1 MDWLKEIR
9 NSCNLTLIQ
18 VSKNTGIS
26 ESFLSQLETG
36 HRRPSVDVAKKL
48 GDFYKI
54 DWTKF
59 FE

>member
-1 MDWLKEIR
+1 MSFLRKIR
-9 NSCNLTLIQ
+9 IKNKLTLSE
-18 VSKNTGIS
+18 VSKQIGIA
-26 ESFLSQLETG
+26 EGYLSQLETG
-36 HRRPSVDVAKKL
+36 HRRPSVEIAKKL